1 MLPAPS
7 PETAAR
13 FYRAKR
19 LARQI
24 PNTGP
29 RRKAAIHQ
37 WATALIKALKE
48 KQ

>member
-1 MLPAPS
+1 MSPVPS

-13 FYRAKR
+13 FYRAAR

-24 PNTGP
+24 PHAGP